1 MPYDGGLPGRR
12 NAAEQ
17 VPRGSKE
24 KRVHL
29 NPGIHRAHV
38 AQRLEVGVQ
47 ARRAGGGGPRGHAEY
62 ITPTRRRS
70 SQAERTRILQGAT
83 RGSRGRSTQRSSGMM
98 PFSAR
103 CGEYV
108 LPAMKETCLAR
119 SCRRRRHGQIF
130 AGVEQ
135 QYTAVQNQQLAPVGT
150 TWRRRHSVHLCST
163 VRRVAR
169 SSRSGK
175 YRKLAPWQESCD
187 MPQSSEGWRQV
198 LENCAGVED
207 ALVGSR
213 LSELGE
219 SSRFPSAPQNH
230 LVQIYDVLDAFV

>member
-1 MPYDGGLPGRR
+1 LPYDGGLPGRR

-62 ITPTRRRS
+62 ITPTTRRS

-108 LPAMKETCLAR
+108 LPAMKETCLVAR
-119 SCRRRRHGQIF
+119 ICRRRHHGQIF
-130 AGVEQ
+130 QGSSNNIQPCRTNNSHPLARPGGGVTVCICAQLRGAWLGRPRAG
-135 QYTAVQNQQLAPVGT
+135 NIGILQLAPC
-150 TWRRRHSVHLCST
+150 H
-163 VRRVAR
+163 
-169 SSRSGK
+169 
-175 YRKLAPWQESCD
+175 D
-187 MPQSSEGWRQV
+187 
-198 LENCAGVED
+198 
-207 ALVGSR
+207 LVT
-213 LSELGE
+213 
-219 SSRFPSAPQNH
+219 
-230 LVQIYDVLDAFV
+230 